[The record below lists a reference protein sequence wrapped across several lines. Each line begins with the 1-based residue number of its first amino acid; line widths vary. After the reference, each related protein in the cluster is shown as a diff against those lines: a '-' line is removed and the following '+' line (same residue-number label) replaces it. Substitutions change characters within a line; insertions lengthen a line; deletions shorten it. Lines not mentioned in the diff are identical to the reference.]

1 MKPLRYLQ
9 RGFNCLF
16 SLLMETH
23 MARLTLPK
31 LKRHLYAAADI
42 LRGKMDAS
50 QYKDFIFGMLFLKR
64 CSDVFD
70 EERDRII
77 KEELEAG
84 SSQQEAEE
92 LAEDH
97 NLYTGLFVPPKARFS
112 NIDNSAHQNIGDTL
126 NKALEA
132 ISEHNPVLSG
142 VLEQIDF
149 TRTIGKKAIP
159 DAKLRQLITHFRKHR
174 MRSEDFEH
182 RDLLG
187 SAYEYLVY
195 MFAESAGKKGGEFYT
210 PRDVVR
216 LMVRLVD
223 PKEGQRVY
231 DPCCGS
237 GGMLIYARQ
246 HVDEHGGDANNL
258 SLYGQDN
265 EGSAWAICKMNLIL
279 HGLME
284 RAFIENDDTL
294 TTPQHLENNEL
305 MRFDRILSNPPF
317 SLPYEKKQLKH
328 TERFNAYGYPPEKK
342 KADFLFALHMLASL
356 RSGGIMATVMPHGV
370 LFRGSGEYEI
380 RKKLVDKDHIEAI
393 ISLASNLFFGT
404 GIPACILV
412 MRREGEKPTNRKG
425 KILFINADRDFESG
439 RAQNYLRAEHAE
451 KIAATFQQYEAI
463 PGYSSIVTTRQI
475 IDEDYNL
482 NIRRYADN
490 SPPPEPQDVRA
501 HLTGGVP
508 RREVEQLQP
517 LFKAHGL
524 DTERLFVSRDEHY
537 LEFIPGITGKSSLRS
552 AVDTDPG
559 VASSEQA
566 MLTTYTAWWQEH
578 SPRLSRLPETADPMR
593 MRDDFLVSFQA
604 SLLPM
609 GMLDR
614 FKVTGLLATWW
625 DEAKDE
631 IQTISARGFEELV
644 DGWIDLIEDVLDD
657 TETKKSD
664 LFDPFEHKLVVKLL
678 PDYLQQ
684 IEECRAEI
692 ARLEGEK
699 EAFEQQNP
707 DDDEETDDTDTEEED
722 NKYNYA
728 KVLEEQKKLLKE
740 QARDALERIKFLERG
755 PNVKDKGSIAA
766 MKKLGLDTA
775 PLEQELAALK
785 QEVEPVQQRMDEIDA
800 ALEPYL
806 DIKRQLAEAKKQLK
820 VLSKALLQV
829 LKNKRAELTADDCRN
844 LVLELTCADLEGV
857 LRRYMDEHLQEVRL
871 AMDNLW
877 DKYGVSLGDIRHF
890 RDRVTAEL
898 DDYLKRLRYV

>member
-1 MKPLRYLQ
+1 
-9 RGFNCLF
+9 
-16 SLLMETH
+16 

-77 KEELEAG
+77 KEELAAG
-84 SSQQEAEE
+84 SNQQEAED

-97 NLYTGLFVPPKARFS
+97 NLYTGLFVPPQGRFS
-112 NIDNSAHQNIGDTL
+112 TLDDTAHQNVGDTL
-126 NKALEA
+126 NKALSA

-149 TRTIGKKAIP
+149 TRTIGKKSVP

-216 LMVRLVD
+216 VMVRLVD
-223 PKEGQRVY
+223 PKEGQRIY

-237 GGMLIYARQ
+237 GGMLIYSRQ

-279 HGLME
+279 HGVME

-294 TTPQHLENNEL
+294 TSPQHLEGGEL

-370 LFRGSGEYEI
+370 LFRGSGEYDI

-393 ISLASNLFFGT
+393 ISLAPNLFFGT
-404 GIPACILV
+404 PIPACILV
-412 MRREGEKPTNRKG
+412 MRREGEKPSNRKG
-425 KILFINADRDFESG
+425 KILFINADSDYESG

-451 KIAATFQQYEAI
+451 KIAATFQQFEQI
-463 PGYSSIVTTRQI
+463 SGYSSIVSTEKVI
-475 IDEDYNL
+475 AEDYNL
-482 NIRRYADN
+482 HIRRYADN

-501 HLTGGVP
+501 HLIGGVP
-508 RREVEQLQP
+508 KGEVEQLQP
-517 LFKAHGL
+517 LVTAHGL
-524 DTERLFVSRDEHY
+524 DTDRLFVFCDERY
-537 LEFIPGITGKSSLRS
+537 LDFTPGIASKSTLRS

-559 VASSEQA
+559 VNSCEQT
-566 MLTTYTAWWQEH
+566 MLDRYEEWWQQH
-578 SPRLSRLPETADPMR
+578 SPRLSCLPETADPMV
-593 MRDDFLVSFQA
+593 MRDEFLASFQT
-604 SLLPM
+604 SMLPI

-684 IEECRAEI
+684 IEECQAEI
-692 ARLEGEK
+692 ARIDGEK

-707 DDDEETDDTDTEEED
+707 DDDEETDDTEGEEE

-728 KVLEEQKKLLKE
+728 KVLDEEKKLLKE
-740 QARDALERIKFLERG
+740 QGKEALDRIKFLERG
-755 PNVKDKGSIAA
+755 ANVKDKGSIAA
-766 MKKLGLDTA
+766 MKKLGQDTA
-775 PLEQELAALK
+775 TLEQELAALK
-785 QEVEPVQQRMDEIDA
+785 QEAAPIQHRIDMIDE
-800 ALEPYL
+800 ALAPY
-806 DIKRQLAEAKKQLK
+806 IEIKKQLSEARK
-820 VLSKALLQV
+820 QLKALSKALLQV
-829 LKNKRAELTADDCRN
+829 LKMKRAELTADDCRT
-844 LVLELTCADLEGV
+844 LVLKLTCANLEDV
-857 LRRYMDEHLQEVRL
+857 LRHYMEKHMQEVRF
-871 AMDNLW
+871 AMSNLW
-877 DKYGVSLGDIRHF
+877 DKYGKSLVDIRKD
-890 RDRVTAEL
+890 RDAAVIKL
-898 DDYLKRLRYV
+898 DAYLKELRYV